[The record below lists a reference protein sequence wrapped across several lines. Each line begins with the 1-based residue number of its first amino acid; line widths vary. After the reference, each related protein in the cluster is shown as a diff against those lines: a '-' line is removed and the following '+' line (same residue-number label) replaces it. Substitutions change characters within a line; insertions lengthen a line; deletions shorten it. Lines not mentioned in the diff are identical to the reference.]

1 MHFWKMDLI
10 RGQRYRFQ
18 TRDNRVHQIGRFVG
32 VDGNNNYIFNVN
44 GIITA
49 YHMNALLGMQPRASG
64 IGFDDMFVRDD
75 GPIGGK
81 MHGSKSRN
89 RSRIRNRNR
98 NRKSRKNSKK

>member
-1 MHFWKMDLI
+1 MDLI

-18 TRDNRVHQIGRFVG
+18 TRDNRVPQIGRFVG

-49 YHMNALLGMQPRASG
+49 YHMNTLLGMQPRASG

-81 MHGSKSRN
+81 MHGKSRN
-89 RSRIRNRNR
+89 RNRNRNR